1 MIRSSIQQLHRPSNS
16 SGLTGVR
23 WRARTG
29 CLRAAALGAMLF
41 IFSPLNAGAQHSTTG
56 TWNYNGN
63 ANWSDTSRWLN
74 LDSGT
79 DYPSGLDAIADL
91 GSFNISANRTLTL
104 DVPVTLGTLI
114 IGDITGSNSY
124 TLAGGTLTF
133 DSSTGFAL
141 LDKVDGGANDTI
153 SSAIVIATGTQLDIT
168 VHDVSNSQ
176 GLLLTGVISG
186 GTNGT
191 ITMTFEDL
199 SPDSPTNG
207 SLNYLYLSGA
217 NTFQGQLVVKS
228 GLLRLE
234 TSNAAAGA
242 VGVGNETIILDG
254 GAVDLRD
261 RDLNLQNDNTE
272 IFQIAGMGPNGLG
285 ALRNTTG
292 TAVFSHLELTGDA
305 LVNSQSTIVMDRHL
319 DGAGTSGVNSVLDFG
334 ASNHTL
340 SKIGS
345 GDFIIRG
352 ADVLNANGASLN
364 IYEGEVRFESRGTAA
379 NIDLDGLTV
388 TMAYN
393 RNPYDNVDFANGSRT
408 SGDPFGANINQA
420 ETAGNSLVG
429 ARFSMASYWGAS
441 VTGAGTLAEQ
451 TKETLTFDGMT
462 FNLNNGVFQREG
474 NGEAGRTFDHIFT
487 NVTIN
492 LVGGGVGQDATGT
505 GNLFA
510 IDGGSGSYNSTTGT
524 FDHPGVTEFNGSF
537 DNTTGGNAGTGFA
550 VRGSRELRVTGA
562 SPNFNGDVLIKLPT
576 YRWITNT
583 FDRGNGGQAATQ
595 YYNMS
600 LAGANGSLNQA
611 NSITLTRW
619 GSLAL
624 FNNSANPV
632 YASANNDDR
641 INDDG
646 FTNFR
651 NGFLM
656 LETDVSTPNTEN
668 LGNVVADFGTNYM
681 YLDTRAGGQ
690 FDGSF
695 ETFTRNNGAVLKIY
709 DANPAHTWGTGVT
722 DDRLALNDA
731 TGLVKVGAD
740 APGTTSQN
748 IVVGLFGGV
757 VPTLQTPTISTHT
770 RPLETVQGTYM
781 YNGAGTGLMTLDG
794 GFLRP
799 LTAAEYDTGLNP
811 TAGTNWLINRY
822 IAPVSGV
829 ENYGDANNYSGRNVT
844 ADTAINSLTVSFD
857 ATASGQ
863 VLGTSTKDF
872 LIIEQGRALTINSG
886 VINFVNFAEAT
897 SANLE
902 TVIRGGFLNMNGGA
916 AIINSNAIWHDIDRD
931 TPNWY
936 EVMTGN
942 SSFIRSHIVN
952 VTDFTRTGRDSL
964 YLDTWN
970 DFTGNIYTG
979 DQGALIA
986 RHAGALGA
994 GGAGREVVIGGGS
1007 AFLMEY
1013 GTNIS
1018 GINLRVSNTAQASI
1032 TVLRNEGVTHST
1044 WGGDVILDVA
1054 DATGGSDG
1062 QSYTITARNNGTLSV
1077 LGNIYTDHTEN
1088 FANNSD
1094 AYADPPVISTSI
1106 GETYTLNLRGQFRDT
1121 ATGNVGTV
1129 YPGITSISYRGDNA
1143 TQLDRNHSLRFSM
1156 SGHDEGNV
1164 NVFQQWDATGRL
1176 DMRQGYFRV
1185 MYDPATAAGAG
1196 GFYTDGARALL
1207 GANDYFTRAVLG
1219 ADGTSTTN
1227 AYHSHLMLTQADQ
1240 VFNAPYLYA
1249 YNDNRNGTLTIG
1261 GENESGSVFYG
1272 TNDNSVNFSLQFAN
1286 QTSERDVRFLQ
1297 VRGGTLVWNGRL
1309 DDENSTVQSFNS
1321 SVSIVGPG
1329 TVIFN
1334 RNGAG
1339 NSDIDRWNFMGGE
1352 AHWGTMTGN
1361 DQFAS
1366 NSTQALAGQST
1377 WGGGG
1382 LVLDAQGT
1390 ARSQQLNSHIW
1401 LFNGSSFINTQ
1412 NNTTLI
1418 LGNAAASL
1426 TRRSGSSLAFLEDD
1440 TGAIR
1445 ISAGTLSTT
1454 AGDFLGA
1461 WGVYGSSLGIT
1472 DWAAREGTTDV
1483 QAFAGYTDDT
1493 VGVGV
1498 HANLTGGMTLG
1509 ADSNAA
1515 TVRFATGANLDLGG
1529 NTLTVD
1535 EGGILIPTAVTGA
1548 VTISNGTLTSGW
1560 SSGSGDLMLHNYG
1573 TGITTISA
1581 VISDNAGKVN
1591 LVNAGSGTTVLQS
1604 NNTYTGETFLNGG
1617 VLQISSESQLGAID
1631 GSITRLARVNV
1642 GGSNGTNLSG
1652 SPLIFTTSGVD
1663 GGATGTFNTNG
1674 TSGGQVTSLTL
1685 TSGGSGY
1692 TSGIYVTNAA
1702 AGSAGIWAM
1711 LDSGNLHFDGGTL
1724 AVTNDITLDGAR
1736 TLFLGS
1742 NGGTLDVAA
1751 GKNLTIN
1758 GYITS
1763 EFSHVTTANGFTNSN
1778 QIGASYQP
1786 ASDRNPDIGD
1796 LIIQGGG
1803 TVLLTGA
1810 PDNTIRANMYNSYGG
1825 ITWINEGTLKIAG
1838 AGSSAAGALGTNR
1851 SWVDGTIIGAAGTLE
1866 FSTTSDPT
1874 VYEWLTFR
1882 GTGYEGRGTVLTTGT
1897 ARAVRLN
1904 GQMFVESDVLFNL
1917 ASASYGYIRLGE
1929 GGGTLY
1935 GSGDIL
1941 RTGAGN
1947 EFGFYLNAPDWT
1959 GRFLSGS
1966 GTSRVSGA
1974 GNLQG
1979 MTEMALDR
1987 NSFLL
1992 YSAGSTSI
2000 DEWRDR
2006 FNDSLALS
2014 INGYSRLRVEN
2025 GSGVFSGIETLGVA
2039 TVNSGVF
2046 GIEYAI
2052 GADITGGTIR
2062 LQGDYDGWHFSEI
2075 VRNPGTIV
2083 QARLFDPGMDFSTG
2097 ITDLTNRALLLV
2109 DTAPIM
2115 VGTGDGL
2122 NGNTAI
2128 IPGFFGGTRPTDFLN
2143 ATTGVIWDEDRTSRF
2158 LMTSVASVDPITGA
2172 AVNYLRP
2179 LSDAPGSTDY
2189 KIVSDP
2195 GTIAGSTPVD
2205 LTTSGIN
2212 ADQNVRFVGLTDDA
2226 IGNGLTS
2233 RINSILTLDTT
2244 LETNSVTFA
2253 TDATAANING
2263 AGNQVNLLMTQGGGL
2278 KINSGVLMFA
2288 SRGTMDRLG
2297 NGSNTGVNLDIN
2309 NYIIGGTIDFG
2320 GKEGIIYAGSEWAQ
2334 YNVSGTNLGHY
2345 NNTDG
2350 DNTTAILRTRI
2361 SNTGG
2366 NGLTK
2371 TGASSVTL
2379 EAANDYTG
2387 DTSITMGN
2395 LYARHDF
2402 AFGQSTRVNLTGA
2415 GNLVLGYNSRIM
2427 GVDLYI
2433 GATSGNNLALYAE
2446 GDGIEWGGNVIFDN
2460 VDATGSAGGITRTF
2474 VPRISAASSNTV
2486 FRIDGNLYGS
2496 SAVVLPGA
2504 QATSRIFTTL
2514 TGAGLTTLDFHGQ
2527 IRDKV
2532 GGAITAGSSMNEVLR
2547 MEVAGSDTAN
2557 VHLYQQHDSAGRIS
2571 IVRGVLR
2578 YMGDNNFYTDAAA
2591 LALDPEHELSGFQ
2604 MGGRSLIDSNYGIGS
2619 ADVAFFLH
2627 NAGSNFNLSS
2637 WNVGVDI
2644 TDPDNSL
2651 GNSNYGFGNTTG
2663 NTSLGGE
2670 NISGTITFGTGTG
2683 SIRFTQASTLY
2694 DRNLNL
2700 YAARGGT
2707 VDMRVNFLDGGDFVN
2722 SSITKVGAGTVNLL
2736 GSSAGDSTVE
2746 ELRMLGGTLVMTG
2759 YDVNAS
2765 RRVGNG
2771 ARLVLSGGYLIVDAT
2786 AGGAQ
2791 EDFSDLTLNSGGSRL
2806 AVRGNAVVNIN
2817 SSTSL
2822 NPESG
2827 VTMAF
2832 VENGG
2837 GVINI
2842 SASGMTTTDGERFG
2856 YWAVY
2861 GGALGQITD
2870 WAAREGTTGVKAFTG
2885 YDVDTF
2891 GTGLNTSVTT
2901 SPAAFGAD
2909 TATNSIQFASAANLD
2924 LGGNTLTVENGGMLV
2939 SFNAGGPVNIINGTL
2954 TRSGAGD
2961 ILLHNYGTATI
2972 SANITND
2979 GANAVSLVTGGGGTT
2994 VLSGSNTYT
3003 GDTYINGGVLQISS
3017 ESQLGSING
3026 SITRLVRENSGG
3038 NSSSSAAS
3046 SYSSLTDAAIVFTT
3060 AVAPT
3065 TAATGTFNANN
3076 FSATATSLTSGGS
3089 GYSTGVW
3096 VNLDDPNKT
3105 TENTAG
3111 VWGILDSGNLHLD
3124 GGTLAVT
3131 DDITLDGARTI
3142 FLGASGGTFDVAAGK
3157 TLAINGY
3164 ITSDVT
3170 DVPPG
3175 DSPIELTRPYVGG
3188 LAVEGGG
3195 TLLLTGSP
3203 DNTLRQNM
3211 YNGYNSLTSINNGT
3225 LKFAGFASSGTNAL
3239 GTYSGW
3245 ADGTYIGPNGT
3256 LLMNITNSD
3265 GVLYEWLTLDGQGYQ
3280 GGGTF
3285 QTITGNSGTTRA
3297 YYLRGQIHVLSD
3309 AVFNLR
3315 NGSNIYLNN
3324 GGGETYG
3331 SGDIVKIGTGEFRFY
3346 SNIANYTGNYTAASG
3361 TTRIYDAGRVMGMAS
3376 MTLERNSFFGFNADS
3391 TGADETRSRLGDD
3404 MPVYTDGYVRMRMEA
3419 TGGVFSGI
3427 EKLGTANVMNGQL
3440 GIEFDLGATLAGS
3453 APVLKGEYVGWHF
3466 TEIVRNAGTSVQLRN
3481 LDFGTAFAGKDFNAN
3496 VPSNAN
3502 ANLAVVQVDILP
3514 TMSGM
3519 GDGTNGDAPIAI
3531 GFFGGVR
3538 PGWIN
3543 LAGTGNIFNE
3553 DYVANRLVTVDTNI
3567 AGEHFLRPLLDS
3579 EYKEV
3584 GNPDTAQTTSIKLE
3598 DQGITADQN
3607 LKIVGVTSD
3616 IGFGVGEFST
3626 SRRNSL
3632 LTLGSVEAD
3641 CALPAGINLVV
3652 NSLTFA
3658 SETFADG
3665 VNGRGNW
3672 TALMLAENATL
3683 KINSGVIQVYNTG
3696 FQNRNGAAYDANQ
3709 NLDIRSS
3716 INGGSVDFNGNEAQF
3731 NIGSIWAFY
3740 NTSDAA
3746 NAYRATDFDNNYFY
3760 MNSSIVNATGLTKSG
3775 GASLF
3780 LQAPN
3785 YYTGTTTTSYGAIY
3799 LRHDQALGN
3808 STRVEV
3814 TGYGTIIPSLGVRIT
3829 GADLYV
3835 GKIADNRTALQLEN
3849 GSVWAG
3855 NVIIDNVDSG
3865 GATSYARSFTPR
3877 IFNNY
3882 SGLGAIDGNIFGGDT
3897 VIGSGARTDSR
3908 MFSTYTGGFGLLYLT
3923 GVVQDNAAGAL
3934 TGPIDIFN
3942 QSQVLRMEVTANNN
3956 ESAVQIGQQYNA
3968 AGRININRG
3977 TLYYS
3982 GTGNFYTDAAA
3993 ATVNSAPWNPMIGL
4007 QMGGRSVT
4015 SDSGRGAANLGFFL
4029 LNGGQNFNL
4038 MSWQV
4043 GVDINDPDNAAANYT
4058 YSEGNTTGN
4067 STLGGVN
4074 TDGTVTFGTGEGSIS
4089 FTQGTNTYTRDLG
4102 LFAASGGEVDIRVN
4116 FVDGGGLVTTSITKL
4131 GGGQV
4136 NLLGSSAGDSTVEG
4150 VNVMGGIL
4158 AMAGYDTN
4166 LNRRVGNGAGLTL
4179 AGGTLVMDG
4188 SGASFTENFGSLKL
4202 NQGGN
4207 AIAAAGNGVSS
4218 FGTISLAGSSITRA
4232 AAGTIHFQSIG
4243 GGVISFSNGAL
4254 QNVARIGSYA
4264 TFGANAAF
4272 SAFATDWAATNASGN
4287 VIAYTGYGVDSFGA
4301 STETDVQGAGLT
4313 AATTNSVRFNAA
4325 AGTITGGAL
4334 TLNDG
4339 GILITSNYTT
4349 GTVIGAGVD
4358 VTTAAT
4364 GTDLIIHNFASD
4376 VVGFDGNIIGA
4387 QNVVFSGTGELA
4399 FVSSSSVNSSVVSS
4413 STSSNS
4419 YTVAVDTTGLVA
4431 GMDVSGVGIAPGTKI
4446 LSITDAANL
4455 VLTKLVTGS
4464 GTNDLTYSTTTYTPT
4479 NTYTGATHITGD
4491 STVSFNNTGVF
4502 GSTSGFFLNGGTLNY
4517 SEVGAFSGYIT
4528 QNITLGGGNGILSV
4542 TDAGSTLIFRG
4553 AATNQFSSEANN
4565 IITAY
4570 GTNNPNAGG
4579 LQIIGSGTVQFGDR
4593 SAAAATQDLLGVANN
4608 YTGLTI
4614 IGDGVNAVRVDI
4626 QGQGND
4632 NAQYSIF
4639 GTTESWADATIVKN
4653 NATIEFSM
4661 KRGDGSRDNQIRF
4674 REWFQIGEQA
4684 GDQILFDGSTARQP
4698 TLDGILNIIGDLTF
4712 QTQGN
4717 RYGDAG
4723 STGNSE
4729 FLINPNEG
4737 GIMGSGNIIKM
4748 GDGNLRF
4755 YTALHEWTGDLDIQD
4770 GFLGLQMNAGAIF
4783 NPTGKIYFGDP
4794 TGAQTSLARM
4804 RIENRFFGNNTLGL
4818 DSGSMDL
4825 TVNRD
4830 IIVRDNLH
4838 QQIQISAGYLPN
4850 SATVHFTN
4858 SINVGNGSNNTVDFY
4873 YEDNNNLDPTLT
4885 GHVQQTLFDISGD
4898 ISGSNNVYFDAN
4910 NNGTNAQ
4917 GAQFTI
4923 LLSGDNSGY
4932 SGRFTIGKDAGTT
4945 DNPLRGPIVRIG
4957 SATALGTNSAVGFR
4971 NYGVLQLAGNSMSF
4985 TQDFLFTGGVGSTG
4999 SGAPLSS
5006 TAGIENGSATAAT
5019 ITFDSGTKTG
5029 PTYQDVGVGIRDGVA
5044 SILFGGGS
5052 STLTVVKTGAGDT
5065 VFGASTGGG
5074 DVVDAFSNYTG
5085 NTLVLEGHLYAGSN
5099 NSFSPYSRFIVSAG
5113 ATLSPYWDNAGT
5125 GFNVTIGSL
5134 SGAAGSFVNIDQSIF
5149 YIGGDATHDADF
5161 AGEISGLGNFYKTGG
5176 GTQTLSGV
5184 NTFSGNLAVNQGSL
5198 VGGNNDAFGDV
5209 SNTIYLGGFPFE
5221 SLSPLVDA
5229 KVELLLS
5236 GTATAVA
5243 NPVVM
5248 NGFDGNDEGVTVIG
5262 TRQTS
5267 GTYGFTTGA
5276 TVDLYQDYSTNVF
5289 FEAAGTSVVQFGD
5302 AVREGG
5308 SAAVTS
5314 LIKIGSGTVELQV
5327 ANDYGSSNFG
5337 WAAGAGIDGGT
5348 VIRGGTLSVFDDS
5361 SLSSTVVELGDT
5373 RFELTDA
5380 YVATTGSL
5388 LSKSSTG
5395 SFDAASDGA
5404 GGAGNGAFLDVAALV
5419 DGVTITAAD
5428 VGKRILVKDES
5439 THPEYNGVYEVVS
5452 VDDSCARMNLVRVS
5466 DYDESTEMLY
5476 GSSIAVT
5483 NGTTQAGL
5491 QFFQASANVDVVNNA
5506 VYDPVHWLQDVP
5518 NADVAL
5524 LAANSGMTI
5533 VNDIDVNDTN
5543 GTGSTILGGTFA
5555 TGSSDFTGN
5564 VTLQHID
5571 GVDNAR
5577 ELVFSSASNDSGG
5590 VNFTGVISE
5599 DQAGDTLSVNK
5610 QGAGTVTFSN
5620 VNTYTGKTTVTE
5632 GTLALSGS
5640 GEVSA
5645 TPWIEINTGATFDF
5659 SATGNDFTYDG
5670 TISGSGTVVTDVAT
5684 SLIVGTDG
5692 GAGVLRVGMSS
5703 DPSDVGTAGDSIG
5716 VLTVNGNL
5724 VLAGDSTGADR
5735 LTLQMGATNGA
5746 DYHDSNLSSHVGVDL
5761 SSYLASQAA
5770 TYDAADSGNHDRLVV
5785 NGDVTLNS
5793 GGYVRF
5799 TSTPSDYQPVVG
5811 DVFDLIDWTT
5821 VTNNGFDD
5829 GSGGGFRSG
5838 GLLGD
5843 LGLPDLSLSGL
5854 LFDTSLFA
5862 DYGIV
5867 VVVPEPG
5874 RMSLLLTG
5882 LTLLLFR
5889 RRRPRH

>member
-1 MIRSSIQQLHRPSNS
+1 M
-16 SGLTGVR
+16 
-23 WRARTG
+23 
-29 CLRAAALGAMLF
+29 
-41 IFSPLNAGAQHSTTG
+41 
-56 TWNYNGN
+56 
-63 ANWSDTSRWLN
+63 
-74 LDSGT
+74 
-79 DYPSGLDAIADL
+79 
-91 GSFNISANRTLTL
+91 
-104 DVPVTLGTLI
+104 
-114 IGDITGSNSY
+114 
-124 TLAGGTLTF
+124 
-133 DSSTGFAL
+133 
-141 LDKVDGGANDTI
+141 
-153 SSAIVIATGTQLDIT
+153 
-168 VHDVSNSQ
+168 
-176 GLLLTGVISG
+176 
-186 GTNGT
+186 
-191 ITMTFEDL
+191 
-199 SPDSPTNG
+199 
-207 SLNYLYLSGA
+207 
-217 NTFQGQLVVKS
+217 
-228 GLLRLE
+228 
-234 TSNAAAGA
+234 
-242 VGVGNETIILDG
+242 
-254 GAVDLRD
+254 
-261 RDLNLQNDNTE
+261 
-272 IFQIAGMGPNGLG
+272 
-285 ALRNTTG
+285 
-292 TAVFSHLELTGDA
+292 
-305 LVNSQSTIVMDRHL
+305 
-319 DGAGTSGVNSVLDFG
+319 
-334 ASNHTL
+334 
-340 SKIGS
+340 
-345 GDFIIRG
+345 
-352 ADVLNANGASLN
+352 
-364 IYEGEVRFESRGTAA
+364 
-379 NIDLDGLTV
+379 
-388 TMAYN
+388 
-393 RNPYDNVDFANGSRT
+393 
-408 SGDPFGANINQA
+408 
-420 ETAGNSLVG
+420 
-429 ARFSMASYWGAS
+429 
-441 VTGAGTLAEQ
+441 
-451 TKETLTFDGMT
+451 
-462 FNLNNGVFQREG
+462 
-474 NGEAGRTFDHIFT
+474 
-487 NVTIN
+487 
-492 LVGGGVGQDATGT
+492 
-505 GNLFA
+505 
-510 IDGGSGSYNSTTGT
+510 
-524 FDHPGVTEFNGSF
+524 TEFNGSF

-550 VRGSRELRVTGA
+550 VRGSRELRITGA
-562 SPNFNGDVLIKLPT
+562 SPNFNGEILVKLPT

-583 FDRGNGGQAATQ
+583 FDRSNGGQAASQ

-600 LAGANGSLNQA
+600 LAGANGSFNQA
-611 NSITLTRW
+611 SSITLTRW

-624 FNNSANPV
+624 FNNSANPI
-632 YASANNDDR
+632 YASANNNDR
-641 INDDG
+641 INDTG

-681 YLDTRAGGQ
+681 FLDTRAGGQ

-695 ETFTRNNGAVLKIY
+695 QTFTRNNGAVLKIY
-709 DANPAHTWGTGVT
+709 DANPSHIWGTGVT

-781 YNGAGTGLMTLDG
+781 YSGAGTGLMTLDG

-822 IAPVSGV
+822 IAPVTGL

-863 VLGTSTKDF
+863 VQGTSTKDF
-872 LIIEQGRALTINSG
+872 LIIEHGKELTINSG
-886 VINFVNFAEAT
+886 VINLVNFAEVT
-897 SANLE
+897 TANME

-931 TPNWY
+931 SPNWY
-936 EVMTGN
+936 EIMVGN

-952 VTDFTRTGRDSL
+952 ATDFTRTGRDSL
-964 YLDTWN
+964 YLETWN

-979 DQGALIA
+979 DQGALVV
-986 RHAGALGA
+986 RNPGALGA

-1018 GINLRVSNTAQASI
+1018 GINLRVSNTAQSSI
-1032 TVLRNEGVTHST
+1032 TVLRNEGTSHST

-1054 DATGGSDG
+1054 DATGTSDF
-1062 QSYTITARNNGTLSV
+1062 QSYTVTARNNGTLSV
-1077 LGNIYTDHTEN
+1077 LGNIYTDHNEN

-1094 AYADPPVISTSI
+1094 AYADPPIVTTSI

-1121 ATGNVGTV
+1121 ATGNVGTQ
-1129 YPGITSISYRGDNA
+1129 YPGITSISFRGDNA
-1143 TQLDRNHSLRFSM
+1143 TQLDRNHSLRFQM

-1164 NVFQQWDATGRL
+1164 NVFQQWDATGRIDL
-1176 DMRQGYFRV
+1176 RQGYFRV
-1185 MYDPATAAGAG
+1185 MYDPTTAAGAG

-1207 GANDYFTRAVLG
+1207 GANDYFTRAVIG
-1219 ADGTSTTN
+1219 QDGGSTTN
-1227 AYHSHLMLTQADQ
+1227 AYHSHLMLTQANQ

-1272 TNDNSVNFSLQFAN
+1272 TSDNSVNFSLQFVN

-1297 VRGGTLVWNGRL
+1297 VRGGSLVWNGRL
-1309 DDENSTVQSFNS
+1309 DDENGTVQNFNS

-1329 TVIFN
+1329 TVVFN
-1334 RNGAG
+1334 RNSVG

-1401 LFNGSSFINTQ
+1401 LLNGSSYINTQ
-1412 NNTTLI
+1412 DNTTLI
-1418 LGNAAASL
+1418 LGNAAANL
-1426 TRRSGSSLAFLEDD
+1426 TRRSGSSLAFMEDG

-1445 ISAGTLSTT
+1445 ISASGLSTT

-1461 WGVYGSSLGIT
+1461 WGVYGSSTGIT
-1472 DWAAREGTTDV
+1472 DWAAREGTADV

-1493 VGVGV
+1493 IGAGV
-1498 HANLTGGMTLG
+1498 HTNLTSSTALG
-1509 ADSNAA
+1509 ADSNTA
-1515 TVRFATGANLDLGG
+1515 TVRFATGADLDLGTH
-1529 NTLTVD
+1529 TLTVD
-1535 EGGILIPTAVTGA
+1535 EGGILIPSAVSGA
-1548 VTISNGTLTSGW
+1548 VSISNGTLTSGW
-1560 SSGSGDLMLHNYG
+1560 SSGSGDLMLYNYG

-1591 LVNAGSGTTVLQS
+1591 LVNAGSGTTVLAGS
-1604 NNTYTGETFLNGG
+1604 NTYTGETFLNGG
-1617 VLQISSESQLGAID
+1617 VLQISSESQLSNID
-1631 GSITRLARVNV
+1631 AGIARLARVNV
-1642 GGSNGTNLSG
+1642 GGSNGANLSG

-1674 TSGGQVTSLTL
+1674 SQQVTSTNL
-1685 TSGGSGY
+1685 TSGGAGY
-1692 TSGIYVTNAA
+1692 TSGVFVTNAA
-1702 AGSAGIWAM
+1702 GGTAGIWAIM
-1711 LDSGNLHFDGGTL
+1711 DSGNLHFDGGTL
-1724 AVTNDITLDGAR
+1724 AVTNDITLNGAR

-1758 GYITS
+1758 GYISS
-1763 EFSHVTTANGFTNSN
+1763 EFSHVTTTNGFNVSN

-1810 PDNTIRANMYNSYGG
+1810 PDGNIRSNMYNSYGG
-1825 ITWINEGTLKIAG
+1825 ITWINEGTVKIAG

-1851 SWVDGTIIGAAGTLE
+1851 SWVDGTIIGANGTLE
-1866 FSTTSDPT
+1866 FATTSDPS

-1882 GTGYEGRGTVLTTGT
+1882 GTGYEGRGTVMTSGT
-1897 ARAVRLN
+1897 ARVVRLN

-1917 ASASYGYIRLGE
+1917 ASNSYGYIRLGE
-1929 GGGTLY
+1929 QGGTLY

-1966 GTSRVSGA
+1966 GTSRVSGVA
-1974 GNLQG
+1974 NLQG

-2006 FNDSLALS
+2006 FNDNLALS

-2025 GSGVFSGIETLGVA
+2025 YSGVFSGIEKLGVA
-2039 TVNSGVF
+2039 TVNGGVF
-2046 GIEYAI
+2046 GIEYAV
-2052 GADITGGTIR
+2052 GGDVTGGAIR
-2062 LQGDYDGWHFSEI
+2062 LQGEYDGWHFTEI
-2075 VRNPGTIV
+2075 VRTPGTVV
-2083 QARLFDPGMDFSTG
+2083 QARLFDPGMDFSSG
-2097 ITDLTNRALLLV
+2097 VTDLTNRALLLV
-2109 DTAPIM
+2109 DVAPTM

-2128 IPGFFGGTRPTDFLN
+2128 IPGFFGGTRPTEYLN
-2143 ATTGVIWDEDRTSRF
+2143 TTTGVIWDEDRTSRF
-2158 LMTSVASVDPITGA
+2158 LMTSVLSTNPITGA

-2189 KIVSDP
+2189 KIISDP
-2195 GTIAGSTPVD
+2195 GTIAGSVAVD
-2205 LTTSGIN
+2205 LNTAGIN

-2233 RINSILTLDTT
+2233 RVNSILTLDTT

-2253 TDATAANING
+2253 TDTTATNVNG
-2263 AGNQVNLLMTQGGGL
+2263 AGNRIELDMTLGGVL
-2278 KINSGVLMFA
+2278 KVNSGVVMSA
-2288 SRGTMDRLG
+2288 NRGAMDRLG
-2297 NGSNTGVNLDIN
+2297 AAQNTGINLDIN
-2309 NYIIGGTIDFG
+2309 NLIIGGSVDLG
-2320 GKEGIIYAGSEWAQ
+2320 GREGIIYAGSEWTQ
-2334 YNVSGTNLGHY
+2334 YNTSDQLNAY
-2345 NNTDG
+2345 RNTDG
-2350 DNTTAILRTRI
+2350 DNASIYFRTNI
-2361 SNTGG
+2361 TNTGG

-2371 TGASSVTL
+2371 TGSSSVL
-2379 EAANDYTG
+2379 FEGRNSYTG
-2387 DTSITMGN
+2387 DTSITQGY
-2395 LYARHDF
+2395 LYARHDY
-2402 AFGQSTRVNLTGA
+2402 AFGQGTRVNLTGA
-2415 GNLVLGYNSRIM
+2415 GGLILGYNSRIM

-2433 GATSGNNLALYAE
+2433 GAINGNSLSLYAE
-2446 GDGIEWGGNVIFDN
+2446 GDGVEWGGNVIFDN
-2460 VDATGSAGGITRTF
+2460 VDASGSAGGITRTF
-2474 VPRISAASSNTV
+2474 VPRIEAASSNTV
-2486 FRIDGNLYGS
+2486 MRINGNLYGS
-2496 SAVVLPGA
+2496 SAVVLSGA
-2504 QATSRIFTTL
+2504 QATSRVFTTY
-2514 TGAGLTTLDFHGQ
+2514 TGATLSTLDFHGQ

-2532 GGAITAGSSMNEVLR
+2532 DGAITAGSSMNEVLR
-2547 MEVAGSDTAN
+2547 MEVTGSDTAN
-2557 VHLYQQHDSAGRIS
+2557 VHLYQQYDSAGRIN

-2578 YMGDNNFYTDAAA
+2578 YMGEGNFYTDAAA
-2591 LALDPEHELSGFQ
+2591 LAQNPDHELSGLQ

-2619 ADVAFFLH
+2619 ADVVFMLH
-2627 NAGSNFNLSS
+2627 NAGSAFNLSS

-2644 TDPDNSL
+2644 ADPDNSL

-2663 NTSLGGE
+2663 NTTLGGE
-2670 NISGTITFGTGTG
+2670 NMSGTITFGTGAG
-2683 SIRFTQASTLY
+2683 SIRFTQATSLY
-2694 DRNLNL
+2694 NRNLNL

-2707 VDMRVNFLDGGDFVN
+2707 VDMKVNFLDGGDFVN
-2722 SSITKVGAGTVNLL
+2722 SSITKVGAGTMNLL

-2759 YDVNAS
+2759 YDVNAG

-2771 ARLVLSGGYLIVDAT
+2771 ANLVFSGGYLIVDAT
-2786 AGGAQ
+2786 AGSAQ
-2791 EDFSDLTLNSGGSRL
+2791 EDFSDFTLNSGGSRL
-2806 AVRGNAVVNIN
+2806 AVRGSAVVNIN
-2817 SSTSL
+2817 SSTAL
-2822 NPESG
+2822 IPESG

-2861 GGALGQITD
+2861 GNVLGGITD

-2901 SPAAFGAD
+2901 SPAVFGAD
-2909 TATNSIQFASAANLD
+2909 TATNSIQFASAATLD
-2924 LGGNTLTVENGGMLV
+2924 LGGNTLTVENGGMLI
-2939 SFNAGGPVNIINGTL
+2939 SSTAGGPVNITNGIL

-2961 ILLHNYGTATI
+2961 ILLHNYGTANI

-2979 GANAVSLVTGGGGTT
+2979 GANAVNLVTGGVGTT
-2994 VLSGSNTYT
+2994 ILSGNNTYT
-3003 GDTYINGGVLQISS
+3003 GDTFINGGTLQISS
-3017 ESQLGSING
+3017 ESQLGLING
-3026 SITRLVRENSGG
+3026 SIVRLVRENNGSNGSG
-3038 NSSSSAAS
+3038 
-3046 SYSSLTDAAIVFTT
+3046 TT
-3060 AVAPT
+3060 LNFATNVAPT
-3065 TAATGTFNANN
+3065 TAATGTFAGGT
-3076 FSATATSLTSGGS
+3076 AATSTVLTSGGS
-3089 GYSTGVW
+3089 GYTTGIH
-3096 VNLDDPNKT
+3096 VNARPDNSS
-3105 TENTAG
+3105 NAG
-3111 VWGILDSGNLHLD
+3111 IWAILDSGNLHLD

-3131 DDITLDGARTI
+3131 DNITLDGARTI
-3142 FLGASGGTFDVAAGK
+3142 FLGASAGTFDVAAGK
-3157 TLAINGY
+3157 TLTINGY
-3164 ITSDVT
+3164 ITSDIT
-3170 DVPPG
+3170 DIPPG
-3175 DSPIELTRPYVGG
+3175 DNPIDLTRPYVGG

-3195 TLLLTGSP
+3195 TLVLTGAP
-3203 DNTLRQNM
+3203 DNTSRENM
-3211 YNGYNSLTSINNGT
+3211 YNGYNALTSINNGT
-3225 LKFAGFASSGTNAL
+3225 IKIAGLASSGTNAL
-3239 GTYSGW
+3239 GTFSGW
-3245 ADGTYIGPNGT
+3245 IDGTYIGPNGS

-3297 YYLRGQIHVLSD
+3297 YYLRGQINVMSD

-3331 SGDIVKIGTGEFRFY
+3331 SGDIVKIGQGDFRFY
-3346 SNIANYTGNYTAASG
+3346 SNIANYTGNYTSASG
-3361 TTRIYDAGRVMGMAS
+3361 STRIYDAGRVMGMAS

-3391 TGADETRSRLGDD
+3391 TGADETRTRLGDD
-3404 MPVYTDGYVRMRMEA
+3404 MPVYTNGYIRMRMEA

-3427 EKLGTANVMNGQL
+3427 EKLGTVNLLDGQL

-3466 TEIVRNAGTSVQLRN
+3466 TEIVRNPGTIVQLRN
-3481 LDFGTAFAGKDFNAN
+3481 FDYGTAFAGKDFNAN
-3496 VPSNAN
+3496 VASNAN

-3514 TMSGM
+3514 TLSGT

-3543 LAGTGNIFNE
+3543 VTGTGTVFNE

-3567 AGEHFLRPLLDS
+3567 AGEHFLRPLLDT

-3584 GNPDTAQTTSIKLE
+3584 GNPDTAQTTSVALE
-3598 DQGITADQN
+3598 DQGITAEQN

-3616 IGFGVGEFST
+3616 IGIGVGEFT
-3626 SRRNSL
+3626 TNRYNSL
-3632 LTLGSVEAD
+3632 LTLGSVPAD
-3641 CALPAGINLVV
+3641 CTLPAGTNLVI

-3658 SETFADG
+3658 SESFVFDDRATNTTSSG
-3665 VNGRGNW
+3665 GGRGNW
-3672 TALMLAENATL
+3672 TSLMIADGATL
-3683 KINSGVIQVYNTG
+3683 KINSGMIQVVNTG
-3696 FQNRNGAAYDANQ
+3696 IENVGGKALNTNW

-3716 INGGSVDFNGNEAQF
+3716 LNGGSVDFNGNEAQF
-3731 NIGSIWAFY
+3731 YIGSIWAHY

-3746 NAYRATDFDNNYFY
+3746 NAYRATDGDNNYFY
-3760 MNSSIVNATGLTKSG
+3760 MNSSITNATGLIKTGS
-3775 GASLF
+3775 ASLF
-3780 LQAPN
+3780 LGTRN
-3785 YYTGTTTTSYGAIY
+3785 YYTGLTSVNQGALY
-3799 LRHDQALGN
+3799 ARHDNALGFSPQVN
-3808 STRVEV
+3808 VSGIGTLVVGLGSRVV
-3814 TGYGTIIPSLGVRIT
+3814 GV
-3829 GADLYV
+3829 DLYV
-3835 GKIADNRTALQLEN
+3835 GEIADIRTALQLEN
-3849 GSVWAG
+3849 GSVWGG

-3865 GATSYARSFTPR
+3865 GATSYARSFVPR

-3882 SGLGAIDGNIFGGDT
+3882 YGLGAIDGNIYGGNT

-3908 MFSTYTGGFGLLYLT
+3908 MFSTYTGGFGLLYLA
-3923 GVVQDNAAGAL
+3923 GVVQDNSTGAL
-3934 TGPIDIFN
+3934 TGPIDIYN

-3993 ATVNSAPWNPMIGL
+3993 ATVNSDPFNTMLGL

-4015 SDSGRGAANLGFFL
+4015 SDNGRGAANIGFFM
-4029 LNGGQNFNL
+4029 LNNGQNFNL
-4038 MSWQV
+4038 KSWEV
-4043 GVDINDPDNAAANYT
+4043 GVDLHDPDNAAANYV

-4067 STLGGVN
+4067 TTIGGVN
-4074 TDGTVTFGTGEGSIS
+4074 TSGTVTFGTGEGSIA

-4102 LFAASGGEVDIRVN
+4102 LFAATGGEVDLMVN
-4116 FVDGGGLVTTSITKL
+4116 FVDGGGLVTTSITKM
-4131 GGGQV
+4131 GGGVV

-4150 VNVMGGIL
+4150 VNVMGGFL
-4158 AMAGYDTN
+4158 VMTNYNTN

-4207 AIAAAGNGVSS
+4207 AIAAAGNGVTS
-4218 FGTISLAGSSITRA
+4218 FGAVSIAGSSITRA

-4243 GGVISFSNGAL
+4243 GGVINFSNAAL

-4264 TFGANAAF
+4264 TYGANASF
-4272 SAFATDWAATNASGN
+4272 TAFASDWAATDGSGN
-4287 VIAYTGYGVDSFGA
+4287 VIAYTGYGVDSFGVGVQ
-4301 STETDVQGAGLT
+4301 TDVQGAGLT
-4313 AATTNSVRFNAA
+4313 AATTNSVRFNDA

-4358 VTTAAT
+4358 VTTAAA
-4364 GTDLIIHNFASD
+4364 GTDLIIHNFASG
-4376 VVGFDGNIIGA
+4376 VVNFDGNITGA
-4387 QNVVFSGTGELA
+4387 QNVVFSGVGELA
-4399 FVSSSSVNSSVVSS
+4399 FDSPSSVSSSLVSS
-4413 STSSNS
+4413 TTSGGSFNV
-4419 YTVAVDTTGLVA
+4419 TVDTTGLVA
-4431 GMDVSGVGIAPGTKI
+4431 GMDVTGLNIAAGTKI
-4446 LSITDAANL
+4446 LSITDATTL
-4455 VLTKLVTGS
+4455 VLTRMVTGS
-4464 GTNDLTYSTTTYTPT
+4464 GTNDLTYASTTYTPT
-4479 NTYTGATHITGD
+4479 NTYTGATHVTG
-4491 STVSFNNTGVF
+4491 SATVSFNNTGVF
-4502 GSTSGFFLNGGTLNY
+4502 AASSSIFLNGGTLNY

-4528 QNITLGGGNGILSV
+4528 QNITLGGGNGIINV

-4553 AATNQFSSEANN
+4553 STTNQFSSEANN
-4565 IITAY
+4565 IISAY

-4593 SAAAATQDLLGVANN
+4593 SSASNTQDLLGVSNS

-4626 QGQGND
+4626 QGLGND
-4632 NAQYSIF
+4632 NAQYSVF
-4639 GTTESWADATIVKN
+4639 GTTQSWADATIVKN

-4661 KRGDGSRDNQIRF
+4661 RRGDGSRDNQIRF

-4684 GDQILFDGSTARQP
+4684 GDQILFDGSTQRQP
-4698 TLDGILNIIGDLTF
+4698 TLDGILNVIGDLTF

-4723 STGNSE
+4723 GTGNSE

-4755 YTALHEWTGDLDIQD
+4755 YKPLHEWTGDLIHQD
-4770 GFLGLQMNAGAIF
+4770 GFLGIQILSGALF
-4783 NPTGKIYFGDP
+4783 NPVGKVYFGDP
-4794 TGAQTSLARM
+4794 TGAQTSLVRL
-4804 RIENRFFGNNTLGL
+4804 RIESQYVGNNTVGI
-4818 DSGSMDL
+4818 DSGNVDL
-4825 TVNRD
+4825 TFNRD
-4830 IIVRDNLH
+4830 IIVNDNIH
-4838 QQIQISAGYLPN
+4838 QQVQISAGYLPN
-4850 SATVHFTN
+4850 SATIHFTN
-4858 SINVGNGSNNTVDFY
+4858 SINVGNGSSSSVDFY
-4873 YEDNNNLDPTLT
+4873 YEDNNNLDPLLT

-4898 ISGSNNVYFDAN
+4898 ISGSNSIYLDAN
-4910 NNGTNAQ
+4910 NNGGNAKNAQ
-4917 GAQFTI
+4917 LTVLF
-4923 LLSGDNSGY
+4923 SGDNSGY
-4932 SGRFTIGKDAGTT
+4932 SGLLTIGKDAGTT
-4945 DNPLRGPIVRIG
+4945 DNPLRGVTLRLG
-4957 SATALGTNSAVGFR
+4957 NGTSSAAALGTNIAVRFR
-4971 NYGVLQLAGNSMSF
+4971 NYGVLQLAGNSMTF
-4985 TQDFLFTGGVGSTG
+4985 TRNFLWVGGIGSVS
-4999 SGAPLSS
+4999 SGAGLYTS
-5006 TAGIENGSATAAT
+5006 AGIENGSATAAM
-5019 ITFDSGTKTG
+5019 ITFDSGTQTG
-5029 PTYQDVGVGIRDGVA
+5029 VNFQDVGVGLRDGVA
-5044 SILFGGGS
+5044 GPLFGGGS
-5052 STLTVVKTGAGDT
+5052 SALTVVKIGTGDT
-5065 VFGASTGGG
+5065 VFGAGTGG
-5074 DVVDAFSNYTG
+5074 DAVVDAFSNYTG
-5085 NTLVLEGHLYAGSN
+5085 NTLVQEGTLYAGSN
-5099 NSFSPYSRFIVSAG
+5099 NSFSPYSRFIVSDG
-5113 ATLSPYWDNAGT
+5113 AKLSPYWDEALT
-5125 GFNVTIGSL
+5125 GWEVTIGSL
-5134 SGAAGSFVNIDQSIF
+5134 SGTSGAALNIENSSFNV
-5149 YIGGDATHDADF
+5149 GGDNTSGADF
-5161 AGEISGLGNFYKTGG
+5161 AGVISGTGDFYKVGG
-5176 GTQTLSGV
+5176 GTQTLSGT
-5184 NTFSGNLAVNQGSL
+5184 NTFSGQLAVVQGAL

-5209 SNTIYLGGFPFE
+5209 TNTIYLGGAPFVG
-5221 SLSPLVDA
+5221 LNPLDA

-5248 NGFDGNDEGVTVIG
+5248 NAFDGNDEGVTVIG

-5276 TVDLYQDYSTNVF
+5276 TVDLYQDIATNVF
-5289 FEAAGTSVVQFGD
+5289 FEADGTSVVQFGD

-5308 SAAVTS
+5308 SAAATS

-5327 ANDYGSSNFG
+5327 ANDYFSSGSSI
-5337 WAAGAGIDGGT
+5337 AGAGIDGGT
-5348 VIRGGTLSVFDDS
+5348 VIRHGTLSVFNDS

-5373 RFELTDA
+5373 RYELADA
-5380 YVATTGSL
+5380 YVATTASL
-5388 LSKSSTG
+5388 LFQSSTG

-5404 GGAGNGAFLDVAALV
+5404 GGAGNGAFLNVAALV
-5419 DGVTITAAD
+5419 DGVTLTAAD
-5428 VGKRILVKDES
+5428 VGKRILVKNES
-5439 THPEYNGVYEVVS
+5439 TNPEYNGVYEVVS
-5452 VDDSCARMNLVRVS
+5452 VDDSCAQMNLVRVS
-5466 DYDESTEMLY
+5466 DYDETTEMLY

-5483 NGTTQAGL
+5483 NGTSQAGM
-5491 QFFQASANVDVVNNA
+5491 QFFQASANVDIVNNA
-5506 VYDPVHWLQDVP
+5506 VYDPVHWLVDVP

-5533 VNDIDVNDTN
+5533 FNDIDVNDTN
-5543 GTGSTILGGTFA
+5543 GTGSTILGGTFT
-5555 TGSSDFTGN
+5555 TGSSEFSGN
-5564 VTLQHID
+5564 ITLQHID
-5571 GVDNAR
+5571 GVDNVR
-5577 ELVFSSASNDSGG
+5577 ELIFSSASNDTGG
-5590 VNFTGVISE
+5590 VNVTGVVSE
-5599 DQAGDTLSVNK
+5599 AQGGDTLSVNK
-5610 QGAGTVTFSN
+5610 QGAGTVTFASD
-5620 VNTYTGKTTVTE
+5620 NTYTGKTTVTE
-5632 GTLALSGS
+5632 GTLALTGL
-5640 GEVSA
+5640 GNVSA
-5645 TPWIEINTGATFDF
+5645 TSWIEVNTGATFDF
-5659 SATGNDFTYDG
+5659 SGTGSDFTYDG
-5670 TISGSGTVVTDVAT
+5670 TMSGSGTVVTDVT
-5684 SLIVGTDG
+5684 TRLVVGTDG

-5703 DPSDVGTAGDSIG
+5703 DPTNVGTAGDGIG

-5724 VLAGDSTGADR
+5724 VLAGDTTGADR

-5746 DYHDSNLSSHVGVDL
+5746 DFND
-5761 SSYLASQAA
+5761 AA
-5770 TYDAADSGNHDRLVV
+5770 NIAAHLGAGNFNTWILTQGTTYDAYNSGNHDRLVV
-5785 NGDVTLNS
+5785 TGEATLNP

-5799 TSTPSDYQPVVG
+5799 TSSVSDYQPVVG
-5811 DVFDLIDWTT
+5811 DVFNLIDWAT
-5821 VTNNGFDD
+5821 VTDNGFDVGNG
-5829 GSGGGFRSG
+5829 GSFRSG

-5843 LGLPDLSLSGL
+5843 LELPDLSLSGL
-5854 LFDTSLFA
+5854 FFDTSLFTS
-5862 DYGIV
+5862 YGIV

-5874 RMSLLLTG
+5874 RMSLLLSG
-5882 LTLLLFR
+5882 LMLLFFR
-5889 RRRPRH
+5889 RRRPRN